1 MSAMEVWKQRVAAHH
16 EQSQKIRAASGI
28 TGDRWEAA
36 SPFFKAKPRRTD
48 DVEVNRLLQEI
59 NPSAT
64 VLDVGGGAGRF
75 ALPLALRCQHV
86 TVVEPSPSMRESL
99 RQIALEAGIDNV
111 TIVAKRWEEA
121 EVNPA
126 DVVIS
131 AHVIY
136 LIKDIS
142 TFVVKM
148 VEHARDK
155 VFMPTFMRP
164 PMARYAPFWRWVHD
178 EDRAELP
185 GAAEL
190 MQVLWEMDIYP
201 NVEMFERI
209 PFRAF
214 KNWQTALDT
223 LRQRVHVTPDTAED
237 ARLQKAM
244 HALLMKTPN
253 GYVMQGISP
262 GHLALI
268 SWRPR

>member
-1 MSAMEVWKQRVAAHH
+1 MPSGSLEPLARRPWPSIYLTPS
-16 EQSQKIRAASGI
+16 QSQKIRAASGI

-36 SPFFKAKPRRTD
+36 SPFFKANPRRTD
-48 DVEVNRLLQEI
+48 DVEVNRIL
-59 NPSAT
+59 
-64 VLDVGGGAGRF
+64 
-75 ALPLALRCQHV
+75 
-86 TVVEPSPSMRESL
+86 RESL
-99 RQIALEAGIDNV
+99 RQMAMEAGIDNV

-121 EVNPA
+121 ELDWA

-136 LIKDIS
+136 MIEDLG
-142 TFVVKM
+142 TFIVKM

-155 VFMPTFMRP
+155 VFMPTFIRP

-190 MQVLWEMDIYP
+190 MQVLWDMDIYP
-201 NVEMFERI
+201 NVEMFEPI

-214 KNWQTALDT
+214 KDWQTALEI
-223 LRQRVHVTPDTAED
+223 LRQRLHVTPDTAED
-237 ARLQKAM
+237 ARLQKAIQ
-244 HALLMKTPN
+244 ALLMKTPN
-253 GYVMQGISP
+253 GYAMQGTAP
-262 GHLALI
+262 GRLALI